1 MRRGLTIIVSG
12 ADPDRLRSALG
23 VAAAEAALGG
33 RVRLFFDA
41 GAVPLLRVLPSPIE
55 PMLEAGIELGIHV
68 SVCQTGLAEQGIT
81 LDPRFQPG
89 GLVTLMAD
97 LGEDRLLLA

>member
-1 MRRGLTIIVSG
+1 MRRGLTIVIAG

-23 VAAAEAALGG
+23 IATAEAALGG

-41 GAVPLLRVLPSPIE
+41 DSVPLLRVLPSPLE
-55 PMLEAGIELGIHV
+55 PLLEAAIDLGAQI

-81 LDPRFQPG
+81 LDPRFDAG
-89 GLVTLMAD
+89 GLVSLMAD
-97 LGEDRLLLA
+97 LDEDRLLLA

>member
-12 ADPDRLRSALG
+12 ADPNRLRSAVG
-23 VAAAEAALGG
+23 IAAAEAALGG

-41 GAVPLLRVLPSPIE
+41 AAAPLLPMLPVALSD
-55 PMLEAGIELGIHV
+55 MLEAAIELGARV
-68 SVCQTGLAEQGIT
+68 SVCQTGLAEQGLT
-81 LDPRFQPG
+81 LEPRFEAS
-89 GLVTLMAD
+89 GLVALMTG

>member
-1 MRRGLTIIVSG
+1 MRRRLTIIVSG
-12 ADPDRLRSALG
+12 TDPDRLRSALG

-41 GAVPLLRVLPSPIE
+41 ASVPLLRVLPSPLE
-55 PMLEAGIELGIHV
+55 PLLEAAIDLDVRV

-81 LDPRFQPG
+81 LDPRFEAG

-97 LGEDRLLLA
+97 LTEDRLLLA

>member
-33 RVRLFFDA
+33 RVHLFLDA
-41 GAVPLLRVLPSPIE
+41 GAVPLLRALPDALDA
-55 PMLEAGIELGIHV
+55 MLAAALDLGVHA
-68 SVCQTGLAEQGIT
+68 SVCQTGLAEQAIA
-81 LDPRFQPG
+81 LDPRFEAG
-89 GLVTLMAD
+89 GLISIMAD
-97 LGEDRLLLA
+97 LEQDRLLMA

>member
-1 MRRGLTIIVSG
+1 MRRALTIIVSG
-12 ADPDRLRSALG
+12 TDPDRLRSAFG

-41 GAVPLLRVLPSPIE
+41 GAVSLLRVLPAALE
-55 PMLEAGIELGIHV
+55 EMLEAAIDLAVEV

-81 LDPRFQPG
+81 LDPRFNPG

-97 LGEDRLLLA
+97 SAEDRLLLA

>member
-1 MRRGLTIIVSG
+1 MRRGLTIIIAG

-41 GAVPLLRVLPSPIE
+41 AAVPLLCIPPSPPE
-55 PMLEAGIELGIHV
+55 PLLEAAIELGAQI

-81 LDPRFQPG
+81 LDPRFEAG
-89 GLVTLMAD
+89 GLVSVMAD
-97 LGEDRLLLA
+97 LDEDRLLLA